1 MEIAVNILSWMGAV
15 LTSIVL
21 IPQSYKIIR
30 TRDTK
35 SLSLYMYIIFILSA
49 ITWITFAILA
59 NQPAIIT
66 TNIIV
71 LFFALIILTL
81 KITNIFKKGK
91 TLILIT

>member
-1 MEIAVNILSWMGAV
+1 MEITINILSWIGAV

-35 SLSLYMYIIFILSA
+35 SLSLYMYIIFVLSA
-49 ITWITFAILA
+49 ITWITFAILS

-81 KITNIFKKGK
+81 KITNIFKKK
-91 TLILIT
+91 EKP